1 MKVVLFSLVI
11 AVCCLTSCKTYMDY
25 SSYPKMDDLKL
36 GVNKEYVI
44 EKWGQPFSFSSYVI
58 NNDTIVTL
66 NYKTPDLP
74 FTSPSDTHSTVE
86 PSWPYG
92 RLCKYFTILSAFTQF
107 LYKFLKILAENRKIC
122 PAPRW

>member
-1 MKVVLFSLVI
+1 MKVVLFSLVV

-66 NYKTPDLP
+66 NYKTPKAVANCE
-74 FTSPSDTHSTVE
+74 FIVTSELTFKNDKLEMISQSDFVVPDNVILYDPSKTA
-86 PSWPYG
+86 
-92 RLCKYFTILSAFTQF
+92 CKKQ
-107 LYKFLKILAENRKIC
+107 
-122 PAPRW
+122 